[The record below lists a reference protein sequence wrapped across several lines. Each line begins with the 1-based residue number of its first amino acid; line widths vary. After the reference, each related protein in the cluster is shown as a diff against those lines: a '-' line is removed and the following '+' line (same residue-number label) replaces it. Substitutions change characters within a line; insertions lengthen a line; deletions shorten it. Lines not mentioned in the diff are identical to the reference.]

1 MRIDHAGPGSLEA
14 EECLV
19 IKFPGL
25 ETCEIEEL
33 RNAALNAQKWEH
45 QQIDALFSDF
55 DTLRRELSL

>member
-1 MRIDHAGPGSLEA
+1 MRIDHAGPGSLEV
-14 EECLV
+14 EECSV

-25 ETCEIEEL
+25 EKCEIEEL
-33 RNAALNAQKWEH
+33 RNAAFNAQKWEH